1 MTTSDNSTPYSA
13 QVYENQVKNTIPYY
27 DEFHT
32 ETVKIVKAVC
42 IYPKT
47 WLDTGCGTGS
57 LVQKATTEFPDTQFV
72 LVDPSPQM
80 LDAAKKKLERQVAA
94 KIQFL
99 QPNPT
104 EKLDNLKQK
113 FDVITAIQS
122 HHYLMPNSRIEAT
135 NVCFKLLC
143 SKGVY
148 ITFENIRPFTSEG
161 IKISKHNWGQFQLS
175 RGRSRQTV
183 EEHLKRFDTEFHPI
197 TVEEHLS
204 LLRKTGF
211 STVELLWHS
220 CMQAGFYCIK

>member
-1 MTTSDNSTPYSA
+1 MTTSDTSTPYSA
-13 QVYENQVKNTIPYY
+13 QVYDNQVKNTIPYY

-57 LVQKATTEFPDTQFV
+57 LVQKATTEFPDTHFV

-104 EKLDNLKQK
+104 EKLDNLTDCLR
-113 FDVITAIQS
+113 FHVISCLLVAASFCLIV
-122 HHYLMPNSRIEAT
+122 L
-135 NVCFKLLC
+135 CFLFC
-143 SKGVY
+143 
-148 ITFENIRPFTSEG
+148 
-161 IKISKHNWGQFQLS
+161 
-175 RGRSRQTV
+175 
-183 EEHLKRFDTEFHPI
+183 
-197 TVEEHLS
+197 
-204 LLRKTGF
+204 
-211 STVELLWHS
+211 
-220 CMQAGFYCIK
+220 A